1 LHSYERRSLL
11 VTSNQP
17 ISEWENMFSNSA
29 MTLAAVD
36 WLLDHSML
44 IQVNGESC
52 RCKRARRLARSTT
65 G

>member
-1 LHSYERRSLL
+1 
-11 VTSNQP
+11 
-17 ISEWENMFSNSA
+17 MFSNSA